1 MSQRIRKT
9 IFIKGMTCIQCEKI
23 LQKSLLKADGIYEA
37 TVNYKEGKAYI
48 QYDSERLSEEAIKS
62 IIAKA
67 GYEQVLGNNHL
78 KDSEI
83 LGTLQVVGMGLFIG
97 LLYLVVDK
105 TIGFNAIPE
114 ISSSMSYG
122 MLFVIGLLTSLHCI
136 AMCGGINLSQCLVP
150 RKDGSFTP
158 SWKPGAAYNAGRV
171 ISYTVIGGIVG
182 GLGSVIGFSGSF
194 KGAIAI
200 LAGVFMMVMGINMLD
215 VFPQLKRFSPR
226 MPLKLRRTLMG
237 KNNERGPFVVGLL
250 NGLMPC
256 GPLQAMQLYALGTG
270 SIAVGAMSM
279 LFFSLGTVPLMLGFG
294 FIATLMGQRL
304 TKNMMKFSA
313 VLVIGL
319 GFIMAG
325 RGLSLSGLSPTQ
337 VPDLQVLNFGSGEK
351 EVSSEAATAKIEN
364 GLQVVTGEV
373 TSRKYPVFIVEKG
386 TPLKLNFHAEA
397 NQLNGCNKTLVIPD
411 YNIQIELQP
420 GDNIVE
426 FTPQEV
432 GTINYTCWMG
442 MISSRIEVLEKI
454 EQQ

>member
-67 GYEQVLGNNHL
+67 GYEQVLGNNQA

-114 ISSSMSYG
+114 LSSSMSYG

-158 SWKPGAAYNAGRV
+158 SWKPSAAYNAGRV
-171 ISYTVIGGIVG
+171 ISYTVIGAMVG
-182 GLGSVIGFSGSF
+182 GIGSAIGFSGSS
-194 KGAIAI
+194 KGIIAI
-200 LAGVFMMVMGINMLD
+200 LAGVFMMIMGINMLD
-215 VFPQLKRFSPR
+215 IFPQLKGFSLR
-226 MPLKLRRTLMG
+226 MPSQVRRTLMG

-250 NGLMPC
+250 NGFMPC

-270 SIAVGAMSM
+270 SATIGALSM
-279 LFFSLGTVPLMLGFG
+279 FFFSLGTVPLMLGFG

-313 VLVIGL
+313 VLVVGL

-325 RGLSLSGLSPTQ
+325 RGLSLSGVNPSQ
-337 VPDLQVLNFGSGEK
+337 VPDLQVLNFGNGEK
-351 EVSSEAATAKIEN
+351 EASPKAATAKIEN
-364 GLQVVTGEV
+364 ELQVVTGEV

-454 EQQ
+454 QQ